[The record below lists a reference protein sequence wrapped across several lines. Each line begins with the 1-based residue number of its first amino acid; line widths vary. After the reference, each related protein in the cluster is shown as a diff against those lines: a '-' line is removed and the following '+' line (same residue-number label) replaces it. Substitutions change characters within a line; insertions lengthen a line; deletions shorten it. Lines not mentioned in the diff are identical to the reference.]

1 MCKGVPRRPK
11 VSSSQRF
18 GALQRFYITAAVFTA
33 VSLVTPYNEQIFA
46 ASPDAAEGPEK
57 TVPQG
62 KDPPGNDNE
71 DHSNPTTEHK
81 GVIKPPQTGDE
92 GIYTQAP
99 NPNAGTEEEVI
110 PPPVRPKPASERR
123 ASLNE
128 ITTYPAA
135 PRCSRR

>member
-46 ASPDAAEGPEK
+46 ASPNATEGPEK

-71 DHSNPTTEHK
+71 DQSSPTAEHK
-81 GVIKPPQTGDE
+81 GVIKPPKTGD
-92 GIYTQAP
+92 
-99 NPNAGTEEEVI
+99 
-110 PPPVRPKPASERR
+110 R
-123 ASLNE
+123 ASTRKFPTLM
-128 ITTYPAA
+128 
-135 PRCSRR
+135 RRGSHTSARNARKRASKCGASLRRWL

>member
-18 GALQRFYITAAVFTA
+18 GALQTFYITAAVLT

-71 DHSNPTTEHK
+71 DQSNATTKHK

-110 PPPVRPKPASERR
+110 PPPGTPGSEQP
-123 ASLNE
+123 NVE
-128 ITTYPAA
+128 
-135 PRCSRR
+135 PR